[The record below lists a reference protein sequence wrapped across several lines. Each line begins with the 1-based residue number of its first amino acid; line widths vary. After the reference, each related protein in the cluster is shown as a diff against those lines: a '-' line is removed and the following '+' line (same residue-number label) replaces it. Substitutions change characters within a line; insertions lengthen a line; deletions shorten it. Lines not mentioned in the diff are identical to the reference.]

1 MSTWKH
7 VGMSYLKYADL
18 CASHV
23 RNSLKEP
30 KKSKADALSKM
41 HARVMKWE
49 DGKRLK
55 PGHSRP
61 RPWEGSADRGIGAL
75 PARLHAHA
83 R

>member
-55 PGHSRP
+55 PGQSPHCP
-61 RPWEGSADRGIGAL
+61 RGGCSCGRGASLPSSAAC
-75 PARLHAHA
+75 
-83 R
+83 